1 MFKNIVVRSS
11 TGIIILNYT
20 SPDQPNK
27 CKFLPVYLVSS
38 ICGML
43 GKPMHS
49 ALPYISDLMYILLS
63 LTRICNF
70 YVGLC
75 IALSTIP
82 PHPHIPQ

>member
-11 TGIIILNYT
+11 TGFIILNYT

-38 ICGML
+38 ICGIL

-49 ALPYISDLMYILLS
+49 ALPYISNIKLDGVGILIKARHTS
-63 LTRICNF
+63 
-70 YVGLC
+70 
-75 IALSTIP
+75 A
-82 PHPHIPQ
+82 